1 MSVFTWKKEFYDVKP
16 SADMTRK
23 QSIAHSLKK
32 WKGLTKEN
40 LKKHGL
46 TIKADTPAIY
56 DTEGKAFDIDCDSC
70 ALCLKYGDSSGDFV
84 LGLIDSCDACPLFKV
99 LHNNQ
104 CDDGDESP
112 YIKWLDSG
120 NALPMIKALTKLTK
134 LKEKGKKV
142 KA

>member
-1 MSVFTWKKEFYDVKP
+1 MSIETWKKEFYDVEP
-16 SADMTRK
+16 SAEMTRK
-23 QSIAHSLKK
+23 QAIAHSLKK

-46 TIKADTPAIY
+46 IVRTPTIY
-56 DTEGKAFDIDCDSC
+56 DTEKQTFRIDCDSC
-70 ALCLKYGDSSGDFV
+70 ALCLKYYYTGDCGD
-84 LGLIDSCDACPLFKV
+84 GGCDTCPLFKV
-99 LHNNQ
+99 LHKNQ

-134 LKEKGKKV
+134 LKVKGKKV
-142 KA
+142 KT